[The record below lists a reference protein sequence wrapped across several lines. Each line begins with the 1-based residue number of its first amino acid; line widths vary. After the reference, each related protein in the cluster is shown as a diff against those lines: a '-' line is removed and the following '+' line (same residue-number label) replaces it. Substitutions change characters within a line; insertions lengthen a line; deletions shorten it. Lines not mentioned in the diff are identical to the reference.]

1 MYSPFTY
8 YIILTTFYH
17 KNSVTAGTAQG
28 DASKTLA
35 FGGTFTIPTVTYD
48 AQGHVTGK
56 GTTTMTMPATPTTVS
71 GNAGSATKLAN
82 ARNFSITGGATASSV
97 SFNGTADVA
106 LNVTA
111 VNATAL
117 YVNDSDTLILD
128 GNF

>member
-1 MYSPFTY
+1 
-8 YIILTTFYH
+8 
-17 KNSVTAGTAQG
+17 
-28 DASKTLA
+28 
-35 FGGTFTIPTVTYD
+35 
-48 AQGHVTGK
+48 
-56 GTTTMTMPATPTTVS
+56 MPATPTTVS